1 MTLIRSIYL
10 SPEGIFKTGLDVSEF
25 AELIKDP
32 GGLLWVDFEAS
43 PPETD
48 EKILQEA
55 FSFHP
60 LAIEDAL
67 LQSHVPK
74 LDDWEDYLYIVL
86 HAVVFDSQA
95 GEKVD
100 TLEVDF
106 FLGKNYLVTHHDQK
120 ILAIDHVWDNF
131 QVDNRIYKN
140 GSGHLFYRIADEIV
154 ASYMPV
160 LEMLDDVIDQSED
173 QVFNDPSPIILE
185 RVFRLKR
192 AVLHLRRMVGPQR
205 EVFNKLARD
214 EIEVIGKRERVYF
227 RDIYD
232 HLVRLYDIIESIR
245 DLVSGTLDTY
255 LSVVNNRMNEIMKT
269 LTIITTLFMPISFVA
284 SFFGMNFFVPL
295 RPFIAWTKLPVFL
308 LALLIM
314 LVTPFTML
322 MWVRKKGWI

>member
-1 MTLIRSIYL
+1 MRKY
-10 SPEGIFKTGLDVSEF
+10 FKRR
-25 AELIKDP
+25 
-32 GGLLWVDFEAS
+32 
-43 PPETD
+43 
-48 EKILQEA
+48 

-86 HAVVFDSQA
+86 HAVVFDSLA

-154 ASYMPV
+154 ASFMPV

-173 QVFNDPSPIILE
+173 QVFNDPSPVILE

-322 MWVRKKGWI
+322 MWARRKGWI